1 MSHPTIKDLATAAE
15 VSVSTVNRLIGGHG
29 TVRESTMKRILDA
42 AQDIGFYGIGALEH
56 RMAACSKRYHFAI
69 VLLQSNRNFYK
80 ALGRALEKEAALASG
95 CEITLTVCFVDDLS
109 PDTVAK
115 RIEELGSNSDG
126 IAVVAAEHPR
136 ITEVLE
142 KLISQSVPVISLIS
156 PLSARGSIC
165 HIGMDNW
172 KVGRTAAWMFS
183 KMCNTPGEIGI
194 LVGNHRYRCQEM
206 NEIGFRSYFRE
217 HRKGFTLL
225 EPLST
230 FESAA
235 IAEEMTENL
244 LANHSDLKGVFICG
258 GGISGAVT
266 ALRNRGRN
274 RNLITIGH
282 ELFDET
288 KTALLDGTLT
298 MVISHPLEAL
308 AKDTIATLVQ
318 ANSESENNVI
328 PDIFIPFDMFTSEN
342 L

>member
-1 MSHPTIKDLATAAE
+1 MSHPTIKDLALAAD

-42 AQDIGFYGIGALEH
+42 AQEISFYGIGALEH
-56 RMAACSKRYHFAI
+56 RMAECSERYHFAI
-69 VLLQSNRNFYK
+69 VLLQSNRSFYK
-80 ALGRALEKEAALASG
+80 ALGRALEQEAAAGPG
-95 CEITLTVCFVDDLS
+95 CEITLTLCFVDDLS
-109 PDTVAK
+109 PDSVAK
-115 RIEELGSNSDG
+115 RIEELGSNTDG

-136 ITEVLE
+136 INEAIA
-142 KLISQSVPVISLIS
+142 KLTSQSIPVISLIS
-156 PLSARGSIC
+156 PLSARGNIC

-172 KVGRTAAWMFS
+172 KVGRTAAWMFNM
-183 KMCNTPGEIGI
+183 MCSTPGEIGI

-230 FESAA
+230 YESAA

-244 LANHSDLKGVFICG
+244 LENHPNLKGVFICG

-288 KTALLDGTLT
+288 KTALLDGSLT
-298 MVISHPLEAL
+298 MVISHPLEIL
-308 AKDTIATLVQ
+308 ARETIATLIS
-318 ANSESENNVI
+318 ANSDDEKASI
-328 PDIFIPFDMFTSEN
+328 KDIFIPFDMYTPEN